1 MKTNWIIRRLSSDDW
16 DMALRNTRLFW
27 KGPSTRETVTKF
39 LSNPKNYFL
48 SAEVENIPVGQLLG
62 YLLDHWDGTGSM
74 LFLYTIDVVEQ
85 HRRKGIARAL
95 ITEFK
100 KIKNE
105 MGCSEIFVLT
115 HESNQAAMQLYAS
128 MGGIRVAQDEAMFE
142 FH

>member
-1 MKTNWIIRRLSSDDW
+1 MKMNWIIRRLSSDDW
-16 DMALRNTRLFW
+16 DLALRNTRLFW

-39 LSNPKNYFL
+39 LSNNKNYFL

-62 YLLDHWDGTGSM
+62 YLLDHWDGTGPM

-95 ITEFK
+95 INEFK
-100 KIKNE
+100 KIKIE

-128 MGGIRVAQDEAMFE
+128 MSGIRVAQDEAMFE

>member
-1 MKTNWIIRRLSSDDW
+1 MKTNWIIRRLSSDGW
-16 DMALRNTRLFW
+16 DLALRNTRLFW

-39 LSNPKNYFL
+39 LSNHKNYFL

-62 YLLDHWDGTGSM
+62 YLLDHWDGTGPM

-105 MGCSEIFVLT
+105 MDCSEIFVLT